1 MIDKMIS
8 KTNIYMKFKIIKYL
22 KEKGDNDMKINK
34 KIALGIIAGVT
45 TISIGIFGVI
55 QYGKINTLQNTEVTI
70 LSGVY
75 NLKNEMKEINDIL
88 IENKGDIEKYNGTE
102 SVVNNILENG
112 EKIILLDNEDLKGN
126 ETLHPEN
133 CKELNKETEIIS
145 KFDKS
150 LEKLIDI
157 YKNSDEMKADKK
169 IYEDMET
176 LMIIN
181 DNNDDYMNGLNDVD
195 IKLFNQG
202 ITKFPGNLVKGIN
215 GWEKINNFSI
225 IKK

>member
-1 MIDKMIS
+1 MIS
-8 KTNIYMKFKIIKYL
+8 KTNIYMKLKIIKYL

-45 TISIGIFGVI
+45 TISIGIFGVSE
-55 QYGKINTLQNTEVTI
+55 YGKINKLQNTEVTI
-70 LSGVY
+70 SSGVY
-75 NLKNEMKEINDIL
+75 NLKRDMKEINAI
-88 IENKGDIEKYNGTE
+88 IGKNKTDIEKYKDMK
-102 SVVNNILENG
+102 SIVNDILGNG
-112 EKIILLDNEDLKGN
+112 EKIILMDNKDLKGG
-126 ETLHPEN
+126 ETLHPED
-133 CKELNKETEIIS
+133 CKELNKETEIMS

-150 LEKLIDI
+150 VEKLIDI

-169 IYEDMET
+169 ISEDMET
-176 LMIIN
+176 IMIIN